1 MGSAVSPAIRFQA
14 DRLRYPGM
22 QLREILIWKNW
33 LYLNST
39 RFDRYDYNV
48 RLGDGVDPGPS
59 FPESSRRM
67 WIANSM
73 KRVDVVAV
81 KGGHVTLIEVEE
93 NPGMTAFGQLAG
105 YQVLWRNRVQA
116 GGPPAVHISLGVER
130 FFPADLPL
138 DPSPGLL
145 LVCAR
150 VGNDALAVARS
161 SGVIVEVV
169 PTDFSVLKPQ
179 SAAS

>member
-1 MGSAVSPAIRFQA
+1 MGSMDSPAIRMQA
-14 DRLRYPGM
+14 DRLKFPGM
-22 QLREILIWKNW
+22 QVREILIWKNW

-39 RFDRYDYNV
+39 RFDRYEYNV
-48 RLGDGVDPGPS
+48 RIGEGVDPGPS
-59 FPESSRRM
+59 YPDSSRRM

-81 KGGHVTLIEVEE
+81 KGGHVAIIEVEE

-105 YQVLWRNRVQA
+105 YQTLWRNRIQA

-130 FFPADLPL
+130 FFPLDLPL
-138 DPSPGLL
+138 DPDPSLL

-150 VGNDALAVARS
+150 VGNDALAVAKS
-161 SGVIVEVV
+161 AGIAVEVV
-169 PTDFSVLKPQ
+169 PTDFSSLKGPVK
-179 SAAS
+179 

>member
-1 MGSAVSPAIRFQA
+1 MATAVNPAIRFQA
-14 DRLRYPGM
+14 DRLKYPGM

-33 LYLNST
+33 LYQNST
-39 RFDRYDYNV
+39 RFDRYEYNV

-59 FPESSRRM
+59 YPDSSRRM

-81 KGGHVTLIEVEE
+81 RGERVTIIEVEE
-93 NPGMTAFGQLAG
+93 NPGLTAFGQLSG
-105 YQVLWRNRVQA
+105 YLTLWRKRIA
-116 GGPPAVHISLGVER
+116 DGGPPAVHLQVGVER

-138 DPSPGLL
+138 DPNPGSL

-150 VGNDALAVARS
+150 IGNDALAVANS
-161 SGVIVEVV
+161 SNVSVEVV
-169 PTDFSVLKPQ
+169 PTDFSILKGGGR
-179 SAAS
+179 

>member
-1 MGSAVSPAIRFQA
+1 MQA

-22 QLREILIWKNW
+22 QVREILIWKNW
-33 LYLNST
+33 LYQNST
-39 RFDRYDYNV
+39 RFDRYEYNV

-59 FPESSRRM
+59 YPDSSRRM

-81 KGGHVTLIEVEE
+81 RGGHVTIIEVEE

-105 YQVLWRNRVQA
+105 YQTLWRNRVVA
-116 GGPPAVHISLGVER
+116 GGPPAIHISLDVTK
-130 FFPADLPL
+130 FFPPDLPL
-138 DPSPGLL
+138 DPDPSLL

-150 VGNDALAVARS
+150 VGNDALAVAKS
-161 SGVIVEVV
+161 AGVAVEVV
-169 PTDFSVLKPQ
+169 PTDFSILKGPVK
-179 SAAS
+179 